1 MVSIY
6 THQGTSVL
14 SSFQKKRLAVKL
26 GIDDVHANY
35 QHYIALHESLTAV
48 ERSDLDGL
56 LTYEQVPQENASDRS
71 SSGASVATLFV
82 LPRIGTISPWSSKAT
97 SVAHACGF
105 YKVKRIERGIV
116 YKLTSSKPIGEREF
130 ASSDHLYDS
139 MTQKLSASLPDL
151 EAVFA
156 EHFPAPL
163 EHLELGAKPQMV
175 LENVNKEL
183 GLSLDPTE
191 IAYLAEAF
199 GPGGS
204 VNRNPTDVELFM
216 FSQVNSEHCRHKI
229 FNALWTIDGTLKQK
243 TLFGMIRETHER
255 NPQATLN
262 AYNDNAAVLDGAF
275 GSVLAPQRNI
285 NEEYEWKQT
294 QERVHSLIKVETHNH
309 PTAISPYPG
318 AATGSGGE
326 IRDEGSVGR
335 GSKPKAGLCGFTVS
349 DLLIPE
355 FVQPWELVNVGKPAH
370 VTSSLDIML
379 EAPIGS
385 ASFNNEFGRP
395 CINGYFRTLLMDV
408 PSGDGERELRG
419 YHKPIMIA
427 GGVGTVRPQHAL
439 KNPKLVLPGDYCVVL
454 GGPAMLTGLGGGSAS
469 SMSSGDAS
477 VELDFTS
484 VQRPNAEVQR
494 RAQEVIN
501 TCCAM
506 GSHSPIAFIHDVG
519 AGGLSNALSE
529 LVHDAGY
536 GATLDLRAIDNADKS
551 MSPKEIFCNEA
562 QERYVMIISHTHMR
576 TFKMIA
582 NRERS
587 SYSIVGNMTGTQN
600 ASDNRLILNDGPSR
614 PIDLPM
620 SVLFGKT
627 PKKSMVVKSQ
637 KLQPPPFDP
646 TLSMYLP
653 QLDLSDLLGEAVN
666 RVLALG
672 AVGSKEYLITIGDRS
687 VGGLVA
693 RDQLVGPWQTP
704 VADCGVTATSL
715 TLGIKSGEAMA
726 MGERPMIAMINP
738 KASVR
743 MAIMESLM
751 NISAAN
757 ITNRLKNIKL
767 SANWMASVISTGQA
781 NALYEGVEA
790 ASKLCTQL
798 GISIPV
804 GKDSMSMK
812 MAWKDNIEVKKV
824 TAPMSLVV
832 SAFAPVTD
840 IEKTW
845 TPTLKRVE
853 DAGETSLMFVD
864 LAGGENNL
872 GGSCLAQCFRQV
884 GDASPDLHD
893 ANLFRKF
900 CNAIEQLHNV
910 DIVLVY
916 HDRSDGGLLV
926 TLVEMMFAGRCG
938 LEIVV
943 DELCSQATTKAIVET
958 LFNEELGAVFQVR
971 KNDEAEFKRTFAECG
986 IPQEMIKGVGYIPQ
1000 QKKQEMAIY
1009 YGSEEIYRATR
1020 IHLQQRWAST
1030 SYHMACL
1037 RDNSDYQDLHFQS
1050 LSDGLDP
1057 GLSFKLMF
1065 DPAENLLSKT
1075 CGLVDA
1081 LRLI

>member
-14 SSFQKKRLAVKL
+14 SSFLKKRLAVKL
-26 GIDDVHANY
+26 GINDVHAHY
-35 QHYIALHESLTAV
+35 QHYISLHESLTAV
-48 ERSDLDGL
+48 ERSNLNSL
-56 LTYEQVPQENASDRS
+56 LTYEQVPQGIPSDHS
-71 SSGASVATLFV
+71 SSEDSVATLFV

-116 YKLTSSKPIGEREF
+116 YKFISTKPIDERNL
-130 ASSDHLYDS
+130 ASSNYLYDR
-139 MTQKLSASLPDL
+139 MTQTMSSSLPDL

-156 EHFPAPL
+156 EYLPAPL
-163 EHLELGAKPQMV
+163 EYLDLGFDPQIALET
-175 LENVNKEL
+175 VNRVL
-183 GLSLDPTE
+183 GLSLDSTE

-199 GPGGS
+199 GPKGS
-204 VNRNPTDVELFM
+204 VHRNPTDVELFM

-229 FNALWTIDGTLKQK
+229 FNAYWTIDGAPKPK
-243 TLFGMIRETHER
+243 SLFSMIRETHER
-255 NPQATLN
+255 NPRATLS
-262 AYNDNAAVLDGAF
+262 AYSDNAAVLDGAF
-275 GSVLAPQRNI
+275 GSVLAPQRI
-285 NEEYEWKQT
+285 RNEEYEWKET

-309 PTAISPYPG
+309 PTAISSYPG

-355 FVQPWELVNVGKPAH
+355 FFQPWELSNIGKPAH

-395 CINGYFRTLLMDV
+395 CINGYFRTLLIDV
-408 PSGDGERELRG
+408 AIGSGESELRG

-427 GGVGTVRPQHAL
+427 GGVGTVRPEHAL
-439 KNPKLVLPGDYCVVL
+439 KSPKLVSPGDFCIVL
-454 GGPAMLTGLGGGSAS
+454 GGPAMLSGLGGESAS

-506 GSHSPIAFIHDVG
+506 GSRSPIVFVHDVG
-519 AGGLSNALSE
+519 AGGLSNALPE

-562 QERYVMIISHTHMR
+562 QERYVMIISHARMDS
-576 TFKMIA
+576 FKMIA
-582 NRERS
+582 DRERS
-587 SYSIVGNMTGTQN
+587 GYSVVGNTTGTQN
-600 ASDNRLILNDGPSR
+600 ASDNRLVLNDGPSR

-620 SVLFGKT
+620 SVLFGKP
-627 PKKSMVVKSQ
+627 PKKSMVVKSRQ
-637 KLQPPPFDP
+637 LQLPPFDP

-653 QLDLSDLLGEAVN
+653 QLDLSDLLEEAVN

-693 RDQLVGPWQTP
+693 REQMVGPWQTP

-726 MGERPMIAMINP
+726 MGERPMAAIINP

-743 MAIMESLM
+743 MAITESLM

-757 ITNRLKNIKL
+757 VTDGLKRVKL
-767 SANWMASVISTGQA
+767 SANWMASVSSNGQA

-790 ASKLCTQL
+790 ASKLCIQL

-804 GKDSMSMK
+804 G
-812 MAWKDNIEVKKV
+812 
-824 TAPMSLVV
+824 
-832 SAFAPVTD
+832 
-840 IEKTW
+840 
-845 TPTLKRVE
+845 
-853 DAGETSLMFVD
+853 
-864 LAGGENNL
+864 
-872 GGSCLAQCFRQV
+872 
-884 GDASPDLHD
+884 
-893 ANLFRKF
+893 
-900 CNAIEQLHNV
+900 
-910 DIVLVY
+910 
-916 HDRSDGGLLV
+916 
-926 TLVEMMFAGRCG
+926 
-938 LEIVV
+938 
-943 DELCSQATTKAIVET
+943 
-958 LFNEELGAVFQVR
+958 
-971 KNDEAEFKRTFAECG
+971 
-986 IPQEMIKGVGYIPQ
+986 
-1000 QKKQEMAIY
+1000 
-1009 YGSEEIYRATR
+1009 
-1020 IHLQQRWAST
+1020 
-1030 SYHMACL
+1030 
-1037 RDNSDYQDLHFQS
+1037 
-1050 LSDGLDP
+1050 
-1057 GLSFKLMF
+1057 
-1065 DPAENLLSKT
+1065 
-1075 CGLVDA
+1075 
-1081 LRLI
+1081 